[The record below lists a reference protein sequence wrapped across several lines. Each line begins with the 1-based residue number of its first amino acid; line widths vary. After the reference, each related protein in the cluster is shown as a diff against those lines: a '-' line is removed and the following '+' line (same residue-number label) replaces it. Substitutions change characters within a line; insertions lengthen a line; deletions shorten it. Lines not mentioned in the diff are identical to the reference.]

1 MPASLN
7 HSCEREL
14 QRSVV
19 NTLRYLRHKSFE
31 QLIVADLAEPGGELQ
46 FIYQQWG
53 CNDMNF

>member
-31 QLIVADLAEPGGELQ
+31 QLIVADLAEPGG
-46 FIYQQWG
+46 
-53 CNDMNF
+53 